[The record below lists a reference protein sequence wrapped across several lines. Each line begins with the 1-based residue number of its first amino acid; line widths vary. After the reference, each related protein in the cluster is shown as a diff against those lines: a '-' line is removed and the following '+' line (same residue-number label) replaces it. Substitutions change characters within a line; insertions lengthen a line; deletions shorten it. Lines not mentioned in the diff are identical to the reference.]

1 MKKFLFSHRQ
11 LILFLGVPVVAV
23 GIAVFYILAQQGI
36 GIPCLFRSITGLECP
51 GCGNSRAALA
61 LLRLDIAAA
70 FGYNPLFFV
79 EFFYLAWVLFHC
91 TRAYLNGKTFGYKPP
106 FPLMD
111 IILLILIL
119 AWWPIRNLL

>member
-1 MKKFLFSHRQ
+1 MKKHHFSRRH
-11 LILFLGVPVVAV
+11 IVLFLGL
-23 GIAVFYILAQQGI
+23 IALLGLIFLFYLLAQRGI

-91 TRAYLNGKTFGYKPP
+91 TRAYLKGKPFGYKTP

-111 IILLILIL
+111 IIILVAIL

>member
-1 MKKFLFSHRQ
+1 MKKFLFTSRHK
-11 LILFLGVPVVAV
+11 FLLLGALATVAA
-23 GIAVFYILAQQGI
+23 IAVFYILAQRGI
-36 GIPCLFRSITGLECP
+36 GIPCLLRSVTGLQCP

-70 FGYNPLFFV
+70 FGYNPLFLV

-91 TRAYLNGKTFGYKPP
+91 ARAYLKGKPFGYKPP

-111 IILLILIL
+111 IIILVAIL
-119 AWWPIRNLL
+119 AWWPIRNFL